1 MECLSRRAC
10 LGAIGGSL
18 LCGTAKSGTRRA
30 NMRPAQIAITLDLEM
45 SRNFPNWEDTHW
57 DYEKG
62 NLNDQTKKYA
72 VDVCRRV
79 RARGGRVHNFV
90 VGRVLEQE
98 NVEWLREISEAG
110 HPLGNHTYDHVY
122 LLAKTKEDVQFR
134 FRRAPWLLKD
144 APLAEILRENID
156 LATRALKSRL
166 GIAVE
171 GFRTPGGFSTGLHG
185 RPDIQQMLLDLGFSW
200 VSSMYPRGA
209 PVTSLGESGGS
220 PDEAIFSKV
229 VAVQAAAQPFIYP
242 SGLIEIPMSPLSD
255 ITAFRG
261 GRWQLKDFLRAIRLA
276 VEWTIDH
283 GGVFDFLAH
292 PSCLGV
298 VDPKFETVDMICA
311 LVEESRGKA
320 QIVTLD
326 EIAAKYKS
334 S

>member
-1 MECLSRRAC
+1 M
-10 LGAIGGSL
+10 
-18 LCGTAKSGTRRA
+18 
-30 NMRPAQIAITLDLEM
+30 
-45 SRNFPNWEDTHW
+45 
-57 DYEKG
+57 
-62 NLNDQTKKYA
+62 
-72 VDVCRRV
+72 
-79 RARGGRVHNFV
+79 
-90 VGRVLEQE
+90 
-98 NVEWLREISEAG
+98 
-110 HPLGNHTYDHVY
+110 
-122 LLAKTKEDVQFR
+122 QFR

-220 PDEAIFSKV
+220 PDEAMFSKV